1 MIILNT
7 VSNEKVW
14 GTSRLHDYF
23 GNPGIEKIGSV
34 YTVSGIKEISCE
46 IIYGDENKDLY
57 SAVKAS
63 PEKFG
68 LANGVD
74 YPLIISFTSAD
85 KDLSIQVHPTDDYAK
100 ENEKKMI
107 GKSEAWYFIE
117 KPNKGWIYAETD
129 IDDKKIIKENIL
141 NKDYESVVNK
151 VKVDEDDIAF
161 VEAGTIHALTEG
173 SLVYEIQQSSDIT
186 YRLYDYDRLD
196 KDGNPRQ
203 LHLEDGIN
211 TIVPSNKVSI
221 KNFKNDYELKYKP
234 FNLLRTKISG
244 EYINNNNIAQAI
256 TITNGR
262 AVINSHEIIQ
272 GQSVLI
278 LPGESVNVDKAADEV
293 VVATP
298 NLYFYKETI

>member
-14 GTSRLHDYF
+14 GTKRLYDYS
-23 GNPGIEKIGSV
+23 GDKKIEKIGSV
-34 YTVSGIKEISCE
+34 YTASGIEEISCE
-46 IIYGDENKDLY
+46 ILYGDENKDLY
-57 SAVKAS
+57 SAVKAN

-68 LANGVD
+68 LVDGVD
-74 YPLIISFTSAD
+74 FPLIISFTSAD
-85 KDLSIQVHPTDDYAK
+85 EDLSIQVHPTDAYAK
-100 ENEKKMI
+100 EHENKMI

-117 KPNKGWIYAETD
+117 KPNKGFIYAETD
-129 IDDKKIIKENIL
+129 IDDKKLIKDKIL

-151 VKVDEDDIAF
+151 VKVDEDDIVY
-161 VEAGTIHALTEG
+161 VEAGTLHALTEG

-211 TIVPSNKVSI
+211 TIVSSNKVSI
-221 KNFKNDYELKYKP
+221 KNFENDSELKYKP

-244 EYINNNNIAQAI
+244 EYANNNKIAQAI
-256 TITNGR
+256 TITKGS
-262 AVINSHEIIQ
+262 AVIDGHELIQ

-278 LPGESVNVDKAADEV
+278 LPGEGVNIDKSADEV
-293 VVATP
+293 VIATP
-298 NLYFYKETI
+298 NLYFL

>member
-14 GTSRLHDYF
+14 GTGRLHNYF
-23 GNPGIEKIGSV
+23 GDPSIEKIGSV

-46 IIYGDENKDLY
+46 ILYGDENKDLY
-57 SAVKAS
+57 SAVKDN

-68 LANGVD
+68 LADGVD
-74 YPLIISFTSAD
+74 FPLIISFTSAD

-100 ENEKKMI
+100 EHENKMI

-129 IDDKKIIKENIL
+129 IDDKKTIKDKIL

-151 VKVDEDDIAF
+151 VKVDEDDIVY
-161 VEAGTIHALTEG
+161 VEAGTLHALTKG

-203 LHLEDGIN
+203 LHLENGIN
-211 TIVPSNKVSI
+211 AIVSSNKVSV
-221 KNFKNDYELKYKP
+221 KNFENDSELKSKP

-244 EYINNNNIAQAI
+244 QYTNNNKIAQAI
-256 TITNGR
+256 TITKGS
-262 AVINSHEIIQ
+262 AVIDGHELIQ

-278 LPGESVNVDKAADEV
+278 LPGEGVNIDKAADEV
-293 VVATP
+293 VIATP
-298 NLYFYKETI
+298 NLYFL